1 MCLTEYNEKEEREQL
16 SQEFR
21 EIGNAEGEN
30 RLSTL
35 FTKLKE
41 LGKEDDIDL
50 SYYENMAQEAL
61 KDIIVYGDY
70 VDFLDLSKP
79 YVYETDD
86 NVSGEKPFMNPPENE
101 VPLEL
106 PFK

>member
-1 MCLTEYNEKEEREQL
+1 MEVKNMCLTEYNEKEEREQL

-41 LGKEDDIDL
+41 LGKEDDAFKAAADPNFRNQLYQQYDL
-50 SYYENMAQEAL
+50 
-61 KDIIVYGDY
+61 
-70 VDFLDLSKP
+70 
-79 YVYETDD
+79 
-86 NVSGEKPFMNPPENE
+86 
-101 VPLEL
+101 
-106 PFK
+106 